1 MEDISI
7 IECSKL
13 YPALCFDLYGSPGF
27 HNIYVGLLVI
37 ISGIWLVNRLSK
49 IVEFYEM
56 IRIIQE
62 EGKVINI
69 PSLGPYSNDLK
80 KLIKSHISQ
89 IIRERCSISPINVKK
104 LQVMNI
110 MEESTLKTRLI
121 PNSSSSSSPDESYSL
136 EVSFKVDSFVPHSIQ
151 LFWGV
156 DYFAAKELLIEE
168 KKVENELNTI
178 SNKMSRR
185 MALGSSISMFDQL
198 KLKEKNN
205 ENLEENKVEKNTNIG
220 LEYNNNVNNS
230 TKLFENME
238 IDHDEKERTDL
249 NVPFDFSPRES
260 MKSLANINPILYTT
274 EISNRR
280 YYNYF
285 GNSHDRDYFDYHT
298 NMSRRGIFN
307 IGPRITRILPN
318 IKQLLRDNIIVNTI
332 SNSLNYS
339 TWNSSLLGNNA
350 IVLSRSI
357 KRLFENAFFYNT
369 VSNINNNN
377 NNNNNINLGGFAL
390 TKSSLLSSAS
400 VTTELLLDKYH
411 YGQLKSKSGSNNK
424 YNIDLKKII
433 NQPST
438 NLDEIKYQ
446 ILIDKLNP
454 MYITEK
460 KYYEKGL
467 SQDYS
472 EKIKLTPEYLTSCN
486 LNSPYYDT
494 QEQEINSKDE
504 HQVLNHGDYY
514 EIQNKYNNKEIF
526 WNSDII
532 NFNKNNI
539 DSSIVKIK
547 TENEENKEMP
557 RIPLLILI
565 RANIGVIEDESILT
579 NNIIA
584 INFDLIQD
592 HYNIPYLMYKPIIL
606 KQAISNSHGILIE
619 PYDTYGLEDD
629 ELDCLICMSNPKD
642 VILLPCRHCISCESC
657 LRSLRQDKCPLCR
670 TTFSGFVVLPI
681 KNS

>member
-1 MEDISI
+1 MEDILV

-49 IVEFYEM
+49 IVEFYEI

-62 EGKVINI
+62 EGKVISI

-80 KLIKSHISQ
+80 KLIKPHISQ
-89 IIRERCSISPINVKK
+89 IVRERCSISPINVKK

-136 EVSFKVDSFVPHSIQ
+136 EVSFKVDSVVPHSIQ
-151 LFWGV
+151 SFWGV
-156 DYFAAKELLIEE
+156 DYFAVKELLIEE
-168 KKVENELNTI
+168 RKVENELNAI

-185 MALGSSISMFDQL
+185 MAIGSSISMFDQL
-198 KLKEKNN
+198 KLKQRHN
-205 ENLEENKVEKNTNIG
+205 ENPEENKIEKNINTG
-220 LEYNNNVNNS
+220 LEYDNFANNS
-230 TKLFENME
+230 TRLFEDME
-238 IDHDEKERTDL
+238 IDDEKERTDL
-249 NVPFDFSPRES
+249 NIPFDFSPSES

-274 EISNRR
+274 EIANRR
-280 YYNYF
+280 HYNYF
-285 GNSHDRDYFDYHT
+285 GNSHDRDYFDYHA
-298 NMSRRGIFN
+298 NISRRGVFN
-307 IGPRITRILPN
+307 IKPRITRIILKV
-318 IKQLLRDNIIVNTI
+318 KQRLRDNVVMNTI

-350 IVLSRSI
+350 IILSRSI
-357 KRLFENAFFYNT
+357 KRLFENAFFYDT
-369 VSNINNNN
+369 TSNINNNN
-377 NNNNNINLGGFAL
+377 SNHINLGRLAL
-390 TKSSLLSSAS
+390 NKSSLLSSAS
-400 VTTELLLDKYH
+400 VTTELLLDKYQD
-411 YGQLKSKSGSNNK
+411 QLKSKSTSYNK
-424 YNIDLKKII
+424 YNIDLTKII
-433 NQPST
+433 NQPSK
-438 NLDEIKYQ
+438 NLDEIRYQ

-454 MYITEK
+454 MYVTEK

-472 EKIKLTPEYLTSCN
+472 EKIKLTQEYLTSCN
-486 LNSPYYDT
+486 LNSPYYDA
-494 QEQEINSKDE
+494 QEQEIDSKDE
-504 HQVLNHGDYY
+504 HQVVNHGEYY
-514 EIQNKYNNKEIF
+514 EIQDKYNNKEIL
-526 WNSDII
+526 WNSDIV
-532 NFNKNNI
+532 NFSKSNV
-539 DSSIVKIK
+539 DSSMVKIK
-547 TENEENKEMP
+547 TENKEMP

-579 NNIIA
+579 NNIIV

-606 KQAISNSHGILIE
+606 KQTMSNSHGILIE